1 MRQIVAVLL
10 IISSTSL
17 FGFNYKELE
26 KENDTAIIYYQDLS
40 NQLLVKIGINSSFS
54 NLTIKNTNYNG
65 ELIIKPL
72 GQVSMAAAVNYK
84 WFGLGVG
91 IGLPPNQLEK
101 NKKGNTSKLD
111 LQFNLYTKKFG
122 GDVFFQNYNGFH
134 LSNPGNNW
142 KSDTLPQLGKMQQYA
157 VGATAFYIFNH
168 KKFSYQAPYV
178 RNSVQVKSAGSWLG
192 GLFFNLDAA
201 AVDGGFVPFDSLL
214 LTLRDSFPI
223 YAYSSSSFGLS
234 FGYSYTLVISP
245 SFFFNA
251 TLMPGFGLKNVS
263 METYKFENGKVITN
277 AVSTSSG
284 ASGRVMFR
292 ASLGYQRNSFLMGAT
307 FHSSQGTIAVENF
320 EFKPGLG
327 SFKIFIAKRFG
338 QKD

>member
-1 MRQIVAVLL
+1 MKNGFFLFFILFSSFLSAANLEQKNEGDSIVY
-10 IISSTSL
+10 
-17 FGFNYKELE
+17 YK
-26 KENDTAIIYYQDLS
+26 DLS

-54 NLTIKNTNYNG
+54 NLTIKNTHDNG

-72 GQVSMAAAVNYK
+72 GQVSLAAAVNYK
-84 WFGLGVG
+84 WFGIGVG

-178 RNSVQVKSAGSWLG
+178 RNTIQMKSAGSWLG

-214 LTLRDSFPI
+214 LTLRDSFPV

-292 ASLGYQRNSFLMGAT
+292 ASLGYQRNTFLMGAT
-307 FHSSQGTIAVENF
+307 FHSSQGTIAIEHF

-327 SFKIFIAKRFG
+327 SFKFFIAKRFG
-338 QKD
+338 QKN